1 MSALTDFYENKLID
15 FLFRGQALT
24 GIGGTTAAIGTGP
37 ATLYVGL
44 FTANPTDVGGGT
56 EVVAAS
62 TNYGRV
68 AVASSMVNWA
78 GTQAAASTVAS
89 TGTGGTTSNNIVL
102 SIGLSNSV
110 NAAGTPT
117 NTTTTVGTTGYG
129 LVTGV
134 GVWDALTGGNLLF
147 WSALAT
153 NKTVNA
159 SDPVPTFAAGSLTF
173 QIDN

>member
-1 MSALTDFYENKLID
+1 MSALTDFYENKLVD
-15 FLFRGQALT
+15 FLFRAQALGVT
-24 GIGGTTAAIGTGP
+24 GGSAGAGTGP
-37 ATLYVGL
+37 ATLFVGL
-44 FTANPTDVGGGT
+44 LTANPSDTGGGT
-56 EVVAAS
+56 EVSSAS

-68 AVASSMVNWA
+68 AVASSLTNWA
-78 GTQAAASTVAS
+78 GTQGAASTTVS
-89 TGTGGTTSNNIVL
+89 TGNTGTTSNNVTL
-102 SIGLSNSV
+102 SIGASNAV
-110 NAAGTPT
+110 AGNGTPT

-147 WSALAT
+147 FSALQT

-159 SDPVPTFAAGSLTF
+159 SDPVPTFAPGSLTF